1 MPSLVF
7 TLSIT
12 VDNEE
17 LPGFP
22 LIRRAQTA
30 SAIPLESVPIPA
42 NNNTTTFVAVPGVA
56 SLTNDLQVLV
66 LTPDQLVNLEF
77 NANSFLPLTA
87 GAVIAIFGTDI
98 TSAIAQAATINNP
111 AAAVASNI
119 SGVVAGT

>member
-1 MPSLVF
+1 MPNLVF

-30 SAIPLESVPIPA
+30 SALPLESVPVAA
-42 NNNTTTFVAVPGVA
+42 NNNTTSFVTVPGVG

-66 LTPDQLVNLEF
+66 LTTDQLVNLEF
-77 NANSFLPLTA
+77 NADNALPLTA

-98 TSAIAQAATINNP
+98 TSAIAQAATVNNP
-111 AAAVASNI
+111 AASVASNI
-119 SGVVAGT
+119 SGLVAGT